1 MLGRVIAVLVMIA
14 SAGVIAWH
22 HRDDLMPAPVAPID
36 PAEAA
41 YQACVTERDAG
52 IDKMQAP
59 CSNPAPMPCAAVRP
73 AGDPILGV
81 QACLAAC
88 KQFYRYQ

>member
-52 IDKMQAP
+52 IDKMQADGTITAQQATLFKTRADAL
-59 CSNPAPMPCAAVRP
+59 CRSQ
-73 AGDPILGV
+73 AGG
-81 QACLAAC
+81 
-88 KQFYRYQ
+88 